1 MASHY
6 LIVSMK
12 SYLDFGNIGYIILC
26 NFGGR
31 IKKKVQE
38 TEKKCLL
45 VAIFFHIVTIVLHL
59 SHQMFPKFV

>member
-6 LIVSMK
+6 LIVSIK

-31 IKKKVQE
+31 IKQKVQE
-38 TEKKCLL
+38 TEKKMPFGSK
-45 VAIFFHIVTIVLHL
+45 FFPYRNHSITF